1 MGIFSRFNQVL
12 KSNVNALLD
21 SAEDPDK
28 MLSQHIDDMEAELKK
43 AKQELVSTLGTV
55 KRLEKKR
62 EELLADAKSWEDKAI
77 LALKSNDEVLA
88 REALRW
94 KTKSEK
100 EASDVTAQSAA
111 QATAADQ
118 MKGTLERVEAK
129 IAEMKNRKGTLA
141 AQIRQSRSGSAD
153 LGAPKQGGA
162 FDELSRMTDKLEQY
176 EAEVE
181 AHAVLDDTRRAE
193 VDAKFR
199 DLERNVGTAGPVDDQ
214 LAALKRKLEG
224 K

>member
-12 KSNVNALLD
+12 KSNVNSLLD

-28 MLSQHIDDMEAELKK
+28 MLSQHIDDMEGELRK
-43 AKQELVSTLGTV
+43 AKQELISTLGTV
-55 KRLEKKR
+55 KRLDKKR
-62 EELLADAKSWEDKAI
+62 EELLAEAATWEKKAV
-77 LALKSNDEVLA
+77 LALEAGDEDLA

-94 KTKSEK
+94 KNKADK
-100 EASDVTAQSAA
+100 EAADVASQGAAQS
-111 QATAADQ
+111 TAAEQ
-118 MKGTLERVEAK
+118 MRGTLERVEAK

-141 AQIRQSRSGSAD
+141 AQIRQSRSASTD
-153 LGAPKQGGA
+153 LGAPRGASA

-181 AHAVLDDTRRAE
+181 AHAVLDDTRRADVE
-193 VDAKFR
+193 AKFR
-199 DLERNVGTAGPVDDQ
+199 ALESGKTPGGPVDDQ

-224 K
+224 R